1 MRNAQCILYFFYK
14 NFVFT
19 FLQFVF
25 GFYCNF
31 TGQTIIDD
39 WFITLFNLLFTS
51 LPLGA
56 RALLDHDVKPE
67 DGELINLMLP
77 FLYLE
82 NRTNPYFTMRR
93 FFLNLLKGIIQ
104 SIINFFFVIYMLD
117 ESINDNGQMG
127 GLWFCSVNLYTNI
140 LIIVSVELLLNTK
153 YHTWINFVI
162 LGVITFVAY
171 IIFLIIVH
179 NMSMFNSYG
188 TMYVAFNSGKLW
200 LNLLFVGGTCCLIDF
215 FLISLRYI
223 FFPSLKT
230 QLQILVN
237 QKQDMKISNINSM
250 PKSIKEVLGIY
261 GEFNAT
267 QDVDFIET
275 KKFQDNKVDVKIN
288 NKESEKINIDQ
299 EKDNNDNT
307 ELMKIKNNKSRA
319 DKNDKKIEE
328 APASNDNELN
338 NLYHETKTKNA
349 NKADVVIVKG
359 QNSHEEIIEED
370 SNSKEAFLK

>member
-1 MRNAQCILYFFYK
+1 
-14 NFVFT
+14 
-19 FLQFVF
+19 
-25 GFYCNF
+25 
-31 TGQTIIDD
+31 
-39 WFITLFNLLFTS
+39 
-51 LPLGA
+51 
-56 RALLDHDVKPE
+56 
-67 DGELINLMLP
+67 
-77 FLYLE
+77 
-82 NRTNPYFTMRR
+82 
-93 FFLNLLKGIIQ
+93 
-104 SIINFFFVIYMLD
+104 
-117 ESINDNGQMG
+117 
-127 GLWFCSVNLYTNI
+127 
-140 LIIVSVELLLNTK
+140 
-153 YHTWINFVI
+153 
-162 LGVITFVAY
+162 
-171 IIFLIIVH
+171 
-179 NMSMFNSYG
+179 MFNSYG

-200 LNLLFVGGTCCLIDF
+200 LNLLFVGGTCCLVDF
-215 FLISLRYI
+215 LLISLRYI

-250 PKSIKEVLGIY
+250 PKSIKDVLGIY